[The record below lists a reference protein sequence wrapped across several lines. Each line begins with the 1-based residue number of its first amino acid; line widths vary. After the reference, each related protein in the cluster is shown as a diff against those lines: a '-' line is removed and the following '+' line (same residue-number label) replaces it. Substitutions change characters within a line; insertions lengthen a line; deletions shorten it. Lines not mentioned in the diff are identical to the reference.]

1 MFLIRDAQARD
12 LDQLYTVA
20 AELDSVNLPA
30 DRAVIGA
37 LIERSQA
44 SARDDCGVK
53 RRLLFVLEEWTPGG
67 RGGWR
72 SEVLGC
78 AMIIA
83 QHGTYDRPASYFR
96 IMERQKYSSI
106 LKRHFKHQTLEL
118 IFDYDGPTELGGLVL
133 SPRLRGH
140 PLKLGRFLSYTRLA
154 FIGLPSRRA
163 WFEDEVV
170 AELLPALGPD
180 RQSELWPYL
189 GQRFTGLDYHTAD
202 QLSREHIHFVQE
214 LFPQAPLYTSLL
226 PPHVQAQLG
235 RVGPAS
241 QPAAHLL
248 AKVGFEPD
256 GTIDPF
262 DGGPTYRVRTDDCP
276 LVSGGARG
284 PWAGASLAAGEAGR
298 PGLLLLDGLSEGG
311 GLKALLGEGA
321 PGLDGAPIRFR
332 PAGDAGEA
340 AALLGGDVGR
350 EASFTPFP

>member
-1 MFLIRDAQARD
+1 MFLIRDAQHRD
-12 LDQLYTVA
+12 LDQLYAVA

-30 DRAVIGA
+30 DRGVIAA
-37 LIERSQA
+37 LIERSRE
-44 SARDDCGVK
+44 SLRDSCVLK
-53 RRLLFVLEEWTPGG
+53 RRLLFVLEEWSRAPQ
-67 RGGWR
+67 GGWR
-72 SEVLGC
+72 AEVLGC

-83 QHGTYDRPASYFR
+83 QHGTHDRPASYFR
-96 IMERQKYSSI
+96 IMERQKYSPI
-106 LKRHFKHQTLEL
+106 LKKHFKHQTLEL

-140 PLKLGRFLSYTRLA
+140 PLKLGRFLSYVRLA

-180 RQSELWPYL
+180 RSSELWPYL

-248 AKVGFEPD
+248 AKVGFEYD

-262 DGGPTYRVRTDDCP
+262 DGGPTYRVRTDECP
-276 LVSGGARG
+276 LIEGAVRG
-284 PWAGASLAAGEAGR
+284 AWESMTLAPGDAPR

-321 PGLDGAPIRFR
+321 ASVEGAPLRFR
-332 PAGDAGEA
+332 PAGDEEELR
-340 AALLGGDVGR
+340 ALLAGDVGR
-350 EASFTPFP
+350 EGSFTPFP